1 MENKYPD
8 LKTRIQSTFIDG
20 ILMIVLMFAAAWVF
34 DKVSNSENED
44 GWVRAVVFIGIW
56 VIYEPLLM
64 TLGGT
69 LGNYMMGIRVRKEND
84 TTKKIN
90 LLQAFLR
97 FVVKFFLGWIS
108 FLTIHTNV
116 ERRALHDFAGGSVV
130 IEK

>member
-1 MENKYPD
+1 MEKKYPD

-44 GWVRAVVFIGIW
+44 GWVRALVFIGIW
-56 VIYEPLLM
+56 IIYEPLFM
-64 TLGGT
+64 TFGGT
-69 LGNYMMGIRVRKEND
+69 LGNYMMGIRVRKEKD

-90 LLQAFLR
+90 LFQALLR
-97 FVVKFFLGWIS
+97 FVVKFFLGWVS

-116 ERRALHDFAGGSVV
+116 ERRALHDFAAGSVV